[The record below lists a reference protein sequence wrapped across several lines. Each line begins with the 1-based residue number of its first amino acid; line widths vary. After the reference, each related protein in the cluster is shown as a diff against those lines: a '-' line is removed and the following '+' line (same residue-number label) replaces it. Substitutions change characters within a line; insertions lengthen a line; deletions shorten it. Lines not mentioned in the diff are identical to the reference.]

1 MNTAPALDLWTFQ
14 TAITR
19 RLTAWSLFSILSGAG
34 MLLAGEFWRGMGV
47 QFLAWGA
54 IDLAIAGFGALGT
67 RRRYD
72 RLDAEERLR
81 VQPQER
87 ARLARILWVNA
98 GLDVLYVA
106 GGIALTLTLGQSD
119 AFWRGGGWGIVLQGG
134 FLLVFDVFHALK
146 LR

>member
-1 MNTAPALDLWTFQ
+1 MNTTPAPDIWKLQ
-14 TAITR
+14 TTITR
-19 RLTAWSLFSILSGAG
+19 RLTAWSLFSLLSGAG
-34 MLLAGEFWRGMGV
+34 MLLAGAFWRGMGV

-72 RLDAEERLR
+72 RLNPDERLR

-87 ARLARILWVNA
+87 AKLSRILWVNA

-106 GGIALTLTLGQSD
+106 GGIALALTLGQSD
-119 AFWRGGGWGIVLQGG
+119 AFWQGGGWGIVLQGG